1 MKLSL
6 GHVAVVL
13 AFVSVA
19 AARPAVFHELVAS
32 PSPTDPAS
40 ASSPSATQDSALAT
54 PSTPPVGSSSSP
66 VTVPTSPPV
75 SSDSSETSSSSSASS
90 ASLDS
95 QSTSATS
102 ISDAPTGV
110 SSVVPS
116 ASSSPSD
123 TIPTNTGSVSP
134 VTPTSDHSSTTP
146 AGVSNPSTDSGV
158 PSSATGT
165 GSIVTRASS
174 SSDAPSPSSSP
185 ITDDQAYLD
194 LHNIVRNLVNA
205 PPLTWSDDLASKAQ
219 SYAARCKLK
228 HSDGANGPVGEN
240 LVAATGAFDV
250 NSAVKLFVQ
259 DASQF
264 HTVPFTFSHFTQVIW
279 KSTTQLGCG
288 SALCDNIF
296 PDQDG
301 KATYH
306 VCLYD
311 PVGNVVGQ
319 EK

>member
-1 MKLSL
+1 MP
-6 GHVAVVL
+6 VT
-13 AFVSVA
+13 
-19 AARPAVFHELVAS
+19 S
-32 PSPTDPAS
+32 PSPTDPS
-40 ASSPSATQDSALAT
+40 PASSPSATQDSALST
-54 PSTPPVGSSSSP
+54 PSSPPVGSPSSP
-66 VTVPTSPPV
+66 ITVPTSPAV
-75 SSDSSETSSSSSASS
+75 SSSPSGTSSSDLASS
-90 ASLDS
+90 ASLNS

-102 ISDAPTGV
+102 ISDAPTGA
-110 SSVVPS
+110 SSIIPS
-116 ASSSPSD
+116 AHSSPSD

-134 VTPTSDHSSTTP
+134 VTPTSDHGSTTQ
-146 AGVSNPSTDSGV
+146 ASVSNQSTDSGV

-174 SSDAPSPSSSP
+174 SSDTPSPSPSTTPSM
-185 ITDDQAYLD
+185 TDDQAYLD
-194 LHNIVRNLVNA
+194 LHNIVRELFHA

-219 SYAARCKLK
+219 SYAARCELK

-250 NSAVKLFVQ
+250 KSAVKLFVQ
-259 DASQF
+259 DATQF
-264 HTVPFTFSHFTQVIW
+264 TNVPFTFSHFTQVIW
-279 KSTTQLGCG
+279 QSTTQLGCG

-319 EK
+319 EKENLPL